1 MGEGREDSG
10 AQGAAEPEEPPHGRL
25 CAIMSLD
32 VVGYSRLMGEDE
44 VGTIADLGD
53 LRTRLIFP
61 EVERHDGHGQWRA
74 GDSLIAQFDS
84 VLEAGRC
91 ALAIQR
97 RLAKENA
104 GQDKSRI
111 IQVRIGINLGD
122 VFDEDDDIV
131 GDAVNIAARIQALC
145 EPGEVYVS
153 EAAYHQLRRRI
164 DTPLRDLGKHS
175 LKNIAEPLRIYR
187 LEPGS
192 ARRPL
197 AFWRRQRSLVR
208 MGIPITVA
216 VALVAAGI
224 AAWVLLLPGE
234 MRILVEPPTRP
245 PGPSLAVVPF
255 NDISESHDQSYLAA
269 GLTTDLIADL
279 AQLPGLFVIA
289 RQSVRG
295 YQDRPINVERIST
308 ELGVRYILTGSVLR
322 QANNLR
328 VNAYLIDGNNAKYVW
343 ADRYQGKVDDLLQFQ
358 DQVIQEI
365 ALALAIKLSRGSQ
378 VASRSR
384 YVEDFRAIELYLR
397 AREFYFANT
406 PADLR
411 RARDLA
417 RRAIG
422 IANDFSEAHGLL
434 ATIYWVAYERDWIE
448 ALGVGYEASLD
459 SLYGH
464 LDLALKRPHPM
475 AYQTLS
481 LVRAYE
487 EDYEAALAAA
497 DEAVQLDSS
506 NPLGHKA
513 KASALILSGRPNEA
527 VDSISQAMRV
537 DPLNRPEYWYWL
549 GWAHF
554 AMQEYGQ
561 AETVLERAVNENEQ
575 DNLAILMLAA
585 TYGQLGKL
593 EDASNQLEAFNKL
606 RQTYNK
612 PKFRLG
618 ELRTWKLKRPEDRAR
633 LCAGLQAAGAPGFCP

>member
-1 MGEGREDSG
+1 
-10 AQGAAEPEEPPHGRL
+10 
-25 CAIMSLD
+25 MSLD

-61 EVERHDGHGQWRA
+61 EIERHDGHGQWRA
-74 GDSLIAQFDS
+74 GDSLIAHFDS

-97 RLAKENA
+97 WLAKENA

-164 DTPLRDLGKHS
+164 DAPLRDLGKHS

-192 ARRPL
+192 ARRPPWL
-197 AFWRRQRSLVR
+197 ALWRRQRSLVR
-208 MGIPITVA
+208 TAIPISVA
-216 VALVAAGI
+216 VALVAAGM
-224 AAWVLLLPGE
+224 AAWFLLVPGE
-234 MRILVEPPTRP
+234 VRIPVEPPTRL
-245 PGPSLAVVPF
+245 PGPSLAVLPF
-255 NDISESHDQSYLAA
+255 DNTSESHDQSYLAA

-295 YQDRPINVERIST
+295 YRDRPIDIEHIST
-308 ELGVRYILTGSVLR
+308 ELGVRYILTGSILR
-322 QANNLR
+322 QADNLR
-328 VNAYLIDGNNAKYVW
+328 VNAYLIDGTNANYVW
-343 ADRYQGKVDDLLQFQ
+343 ADRYQGKVDDLLRFQ

-365 ALALAIKLSRGSQ
+365 AVALAIELSRDTQ
-378 VASRSR
+378 VASRSK

-406 PADLR
+406 PANLR
-411 RARDLA
+411 HARDLA
-417 RRAIG
+417 LRAIA

-448 ALGVGYEASLD
+448 ALELGYEAAFD
-459 SLYGH
+459 SLLDH
-464 LDLALKRPHPM
+464 LEFALRRPHPM

-487 EDYEAALAAA
+487 EDYEAALEAA
-497 DEAVQLDSS
+497 DEAVRLDSS

-513 KASALILSGRPNEA
+513 KASALILSGRPKEA
-527 VDSISQAMRV
+527 IASISQAMRV

-549 GWAHF
+549 GWAFF
-554 AMQEYGQ
+554 AMQEFGQ
-561 AETVLERAVNENEQ
+561 AETVLLRAVNANEQ
-575 DNLAILMLAA
+575 DNLAVLMLAA
-585 TYGQLGKL
+585 TYGQLGKR
-593 EDASNQLEAFNKL
+593 EEASSQLEAFNKL

-612 PKFRLG
+612 PQFRLG

-633 LCAGLQAAGAPGFCP
+633 LCAGLLAAGAPGFCP